1 MSDRTDAGH
10 APAASARPSS
20 TNMVSTDG
28 DCMTKAFL
36 FALALIAPG
45 TALAADPVS
54 LTSTVFVE
62 KTSTGA
68 QGRNHVVLEPPGRM
82 SSGDRLIFMLNYR
95 SVGARAAGDFVVTNP
110 MPAAVAYQGTSDPG
124 AVVSI
129 DGGRSWGQLGRL
141 RVTERDGSIRSAR
154 PEDVTHVRWT
164 LNPAAGAAGR
174 LMFRGVVR

>member
-1 MSDRTDAGH
+1 MKK
-10 APAASARPSS
+10 P
-20 TNMVSTDG
+20 
-28 DCMTKAFL
+28 FL

-45 TALAADPVS
+45 TALAADPVA

-62 KTSTGA
+62 KTFSST

-82 SSGDRLIFMLNYR
+82 SSGDRLVFMLNYR
-95 SVGARAAGDFVVTNP
+95 STGARATGDFVVTNP
-110 MPAAVAYQGTSDPG
+110 MPAAVAYQGTPDPS

-129 DGGRSWGQLGRL
+129 DGGRKWGRLDQL
-141 RVTERDGSIRSAR
+141 RVTERDGSVRSAR

-164 LNPAAGAAGR
+164 LNPTSKNAGR

>member
-1 MSDRTDAGH
+1 MKT
-10 APAASARPSS
+10 P
-20 TNMVSTDG
+20 
-28 DCMTKAFL
+28 FL
-36 FALALIAPG
+36 FALGLIVPG

-68 QGRNHVVLEPPGRM
+68 QGRNRVVLEPPGRM
-82 SSGDRLIFMLNYR
+82 SPGDRLVFMLNYR
-95 SVGARAAGDFVVTNP
+95 SVGTRSIGDFVVTNP
-110 MPAAVAYQGTSDPG
+110 MPAAVAYQGTSDPS

-129 DGGRSWGQLGRL
+129 DGGRRWGRL
-141 RVTERDGSIRSAR
+141 DQLKVTERDGSIRSAR

-164 LNPAAGAAGR
+164 LNPATGSAGR